1 MTDNTNMHLA
11 LIMNFS
17 ASPHTIGQW
26 RLPRSF
32 RGDSYLD
39 ASYWERIAR
48 TLERGCFD
56 MLFFA
61 DSYTLHDRYQ
71 DSPDAAIRYAV
82 QYPRLDPLTLVPML
96 SRVAPNLGFGVT
108 GSTTFIPPYWLAR
121 NMATMDHLTEGRIAW
136 NVVTSYSRS
145 EAQNFGLDDIPEH
158 DLRYD
163 MADEYMQVCNKL
175 WSSWDEDAI
184 VMDREA
190 GIYADPTKV
199 HRIDHEGEFF
209 KSRGPLC
216 VPRSPQGKP
225 VIIQAGASPRG
236 LQFAAQH
243 ADVIFA
249 TPTASGGMAKHRA
262 AINAAL
268 EAAGRSRDDV
278 KVIWGITP
286 VVGESEAEAKAKR
299 DAIQANIHPEA
310 ALVLLSG
317 HLNFDLSTLP
327 DDVPLSDIEVS
338 GVQAFARG
346 QKMTAKQYAQRMA
359 EGGNNLITGTA
370 TQVVDKMEALYTQGE
385 GDGFM
390 IVTHALPSSI
400 DDFVDL
406 VVPEMQRRGHFR
418 SQYGSQQLRD
428 RMFNETPNE

>member
-1 MTDNTNMHLA
+1 MHLA

-32 RGDSYLD
+32 RGETYLD

-82 QYPRLDPLTLVPML
+82 QYPRLDPLPLIPML

-108 GSTTFIPPYWLAR
+108 ASTTFLPPYWLAR
-121 NMATMDHLTEGRIAW
+121 NMATIDHLTGGRMGW

-145 EAQNFGLDDIPEH
+145 EAQNFGMDDIPEH

-163 MADEYMQVCNKL
+163 IADEYMDVCNKL
-175 WSSWDEDAI
+175 WASWEEDAI

-190 GIYADPTKV
+190 GIYADPKKV
-199 HRIDHEGEFF
+199 HRINHKGKYFR
-209 KSRGPLC
+209 SRGPLC
-216 VPRSPQGKP
+216 VPRPPQGRP
-225 VIIQAGASPRG
+225 VIIQAGSSPRG
-236 LQFAAQH
+236 LKFAAQH
-243 ADVIFA
+243 ADIIFA
-249 TPTASGGMAKHRA
+249 VPNSSGGAANHRK

-268 EAAGRSRDDV
+268 KEAGRSPGDV

-286 VVGESEAEAKAKR
+286 VTGESEAEVKAKR
-299 DAIQANIHPEA
+299 EAIQANIHPEA

-317 HLNFDLSTLP
+317 HLNYDLSTWP
-327 DDVPLSDIEVS
+327 KDRPLSELEVS
-338 GVQAFARG
+338 GVQAFARA
-346 QKMTAKQYAQRMA
+346 QNYTVEEYARRMA
-359 EGGNNLITGTA
+359 EGSGNLMDGTA
-370 TQVVDKMEALYTQGE
+370 AQIADRMEALYEQTG

-390 IVTHALPSSI
+390 IVTHALPSSV

-406 VVPEMQRRGHFR
+406 VVPELQRRGHFR
-418 SQYGSQQLRD
+418 KRYGARILRD
-428 RMFNETPNE
+428 RFFNEQPER

>member
-1 MTDNTNMHLA
+1 MHLA

-32 RGDSYLD
+32 RGETYLD

-82 QYPRLDPLTLVPML
+82 QYPRLDPLPLIPML

-108 GSTTFIPPYWLAR
+108 ASTTFLPPYWLAR
-121 NMATMDHLTEGRIAW
+121 NMATIDHLTDGRMGW

-145 EAQNFGLDDIPEH
+145 EAQNFGMDDIPEH

-163 MADEYMQVCNKL
+163 IADEYMDVCNKL
-175 WSSWDEDAI
+175 WASWEEDAI

-190 GIYADPTKV
+190 GIYADPKKV
-199 HRIDHEGEFF
+199 HRINHEGKYFR
-209 KSRGPLC
+209 SRGPLC
-216 VPRSPQGKP
+216 VPRPPQGRP
-225 VIIQAGASPRG
+225 VIIQAGSSPRG
-236 LQFAAQH
+236 LKFAAQH

-249 TPTASGGMAKHRA
+249 VPNSSGGAANHRK

-268 EAAGRSRDDV
+268 KEAGRSRDDV

-286 VVGESEAEAKAKR
+286 VTGESEAEVKAKR
-299 DAIQANIHPEA
+299 EAIQANIHPEA

-317 HLNFDLSTLP
+317 HLNYDLSTWP
-327 DDVPLSDIEVS
+327 KDRPLSELEVS

-346 QKMTAKQYAQRMA
+346 QNYTAEEYARRMA
-359 EGGNNLITGTA
+359 EGSGNLMDGTA
-370 TQVVDKMEALYTQGE
+370 AQIVDRMEALYEQTE

-390 IVTHALPSSI
+390 IVTHALPSSV

-406 VVPEMQRRGHFR
+406 VVPELQRRGHFR
-418 SQYGSQQLRD
+418 KRYGARILRD
-428 RMFNETPNE
+428 RFFNEQPER

>member
-1 MTDNTNMHLA
+1 MHLA

-32 RGDSYLD
+32 RGETYLD

-82 QYPRLDPLTLVPML
+82 QYPRLDPLPLIPML

-108 GSTTFIPPYWLAR
+108 ASTTFLPPYWLAR
-121 NMATMDHLTEGRIAW
+121 NMATIDHLTDGRMGW

-145 EAQNFGLDDIPEH
+145 EAQNFGMDDIPEH

-163 MADEYMQVCNKL
+163 IADEYMDVCNKL
-175 WSSWDEDAI
+175 WASWEEDAI

-190 GIYADPTKV
+190 GIYADPKKV
-199 HRIDHEGEFF
+199 HRINHEGKYFR
-209 KSRGPLC
+209 SRGPLC
-216 VPRSPQGKP
+216 VPRPPQGRP
-225 VIIQAGASPRG
+225 VIIQAGSSPRG
-236 LQFAAQH
+236 LKFAAQH

-249 TPTASGGMAKHRA
+249 VPNSSGGAANHRK

-268 EAAGRSRDDV
+268 KEAGRSRDDV

-286 VVGESEAEAKAKR
+286 VTGESEAEVKAKR
-299 DAIQANIHPEA
+299 EAIQANIHPEA

-317 HLNFDLSTLP
+317 HLNYDLSTWP
-327 DDVPLSDIEVS
+327 KDRPLSELEVS

-346 QKMTAKQYAQRMA
+346 QNYTAEEYARRMA
-359 EGGNNLITGTA
+359 EGSGNLMDGTA
-370 TQVVDKMEALYTQGE
+370 AQIVDRMEALYEQTE

-390 IVTHALPSSI
+390 IVTHALPSSV

-406 VVPEMQRRGHFR
+406 VVPELQRRGHFR
-418 SQYGSQQLRD
+418 KRYGARILRD
-428 RMFNETPNE
+428 RFFNERAER

>member
-1 MTDNTNMHLA
+1 MHLA

-32 RGDSYLD
+32 RGETYLD

-82 QYPRLDPLTLVPML
+82 QYPRLDPLPLIPML

-108 GSTTFIPPYWLAR
+108 ASTTFLPPYWLAR
-121 NMATMDHLTEGRIAW
+121 NMATIDHLTDGRMAW
-136 NVVTSYSRS
+136 NVVTSYARS
-145 EAQNFGLDDIPEH
+145 EAQNFGMDDIPEH
-158 DLRYD
+158 DRRYD
-163 MADEYMQVCNKL
+163 IADEYMDVCNKL
-175 WSSWDEDAI
+175 WASWEEDAI

-190 GIYADPTKV
+190 GVYADPKKV
-199 HRIDHEGEFF
+199 HRINHEGEHF

-216 VPRSPQGKP
+216 VPRPPQGRP
-225 VIIQAGASPRG
+225 VIIQAGSSPRG
-236 LQFAAQH
+236 LKFAAQH

-249 TPTASGGMAKHRA
+249 VPNSSGGATNHRK
-262 AINAAL
+262 AIEAAL
-268 EAAGRSRDDV
+268 KEAGRSRDDV
-278 KVIWGITP
+278 RVIWGITP
-286 VVGESEAEAKAKR
+286 VVGESEAEVKAKR

-317 HLNFDLSTLP
+317 HLNYDLSTWP
-327 DDVPLSDIEVS
+327 KDRPLSELEAS

-346 QKMTAKQYAQRMA
+346 QNYTAEEYARRMA
-359 EGGNNLITGTA
+359 EGSGNLMDGTA
-370 TQVVDKMEALYTQGE
+370 TQIVDRLEELYEQTG

-390 IVTHALPSSI
+390 IVTHALPSSV

-418 SQYGSQQLRD
+418 ERYGARILRD
-428 RMFNETPNE
+428 RFFNEQSGG

>member
-1 MTDNTNMHLA
+1 MHLA

-32 RGDSYLD
+32 RGETYLD

-82 QYPRLDPLTLVPML
+82 QYPRLDPLPLIPML

-108 GSTTFIPPYWLAR
+108 ASTTFLPPYWLAR
-121 NMATMDHLTEGRIAW
+121 NMATIDHLTDGRMGW

-145 EAQNFGLDDIPEH
+145 EAQNFGMDDIPEH

-163 MADEYMQVCNKL
+163 IADEYMDVCNKL
-175 WSSWDEDAI
+175 WASWEEDAI

-190 GIYADPTKV
+190 GIYADPKKV
-199 HRIDHEGEFF
+199 HRINHEGKYFR
-209 KSRGPLC
+209 SRGPLC
-216 VPRSPQGKP
+216 VPRPPQGRP
-225 VIIQAGASPRG
+225 VIIQAGSSPRG
-236 LQFAAQH
+236 LKFAAQH

-249 TPTASGGMAKHRA
+249 VPNSSGGAANHRK

-268 EAAGRSRDDV
+268 KEAGRSRDDV

-286 VVGESEAEAKAKR
+286 VTGESEAEVKAKR
-299 DAIQANIHPEA
+299 EAIQANIHPEA

-317 HLNFDLSTLP
+317 HLNYDLSTWP
-327 DDVPLSDIEVS
+327 KDRPLSELEVS

-346 QKMTAKQYAQRMA
+346 QNYTAEEYARRMA
-359 EGGNNLITGTA
+359 EGSGNLMDGTA
-370 TQVVDKMEALYTQGE
+370 AQIVDRMEALYEQTE

-390 IVTHALPSSI
+390 IVTHALPSSV

-406 VVPEMQRRGHFR
+406 VVPELQRRGHFR
-418 SQYGSQQLRD
+418 KRYGARVLRD
-428 RMFNETPNE
+428 RFFNERAER

>member
-1 MTDNTNMHLA
+1 MHLA

-32 RGDSYLD
+32 RGETYLD

-82 QYPRLDPLTLVPML
+82 QYPRLDPLPLIPML

-108 GSTTFIPPYWLAR
+108 ASTTFLPPYWLAR
-121 NMATMDHLTEGRIAW
+121 NMATIDHLTDGRMGW

-145 EAQNFGLDDIPEH
+145 EAQNFGMDDIPEH

-163 MADEYMQVCNKL
+163 IADEYMDVCNKL
-175 WSSWDEDAI
+175 WASWEEDAI
-184 VMDREA
+184 IMDREA
-190 GIYADPTKV
+190 GIYADPKKV
-199 HRIDHEGEFF
+199 HRINHEGKYF

-216 VPRSPQGKP
+216 VPRTPQGRP
-225 VIIQAGASPRG
+225 VIIQAGSSPRG
-236 LQFAAQH
+236 LKFAAQH

-249 TPTASGGMAKHRA
+249 VPNSSGGAAKHRK
-262 AINAAL
+262 AINAAIA
-268 EAAGRSRDDV
+268 EAGRSRDDV

-286 VVGESEAEAKAKR
+286 VVGESEAEVKAKR
-299 DAIQANIHPEA
+299 EAILANIHPEA

-317 HLNFDLSTLP
+317 HLNYDLSTWP
-327 DDVPLSDIEVS
+327 KDRPLSELEVS
-338 GVQAFARG
+338 GVQAFARA
-346 QKMTAKQYAQRMA
+346 QNYTVEEYARRMA
-359 EGGNNLITGTA
+359 EGSGNLMDGTA
-370 TQVVDKMEALYTQGE
+370 TQIVDRMEDLYEQTE

-390 IVTHALPSSI
+390 IVTHALPSSV

-406 VVPEMQRRGHFR
+406 VVPELQRRGHFR
-418 SQYGSQQLRD
+418 EKYGARILRD
-428 RMFNETPNE
+428 RFFNERPGG

>member
-1 MTDNTNMHLA
+1 MHLA

-32 RGDSYLD
+32 RGETYLD

-82 QYPRLDPLTLVPML
+82 QYPRLDPLPLIPML

-108 GSTTFIPPYWLAR
+108 ASTTFLPPYWLAR
-121 NMATMDHLTEGRIAW
+121 NMATIDHLTGGRMGW

-145 EAQNFGLDDIPEH
+145 EAQNFGMDDIPEH

-163 MADEYMQVCNKL
+163 IADEYMDVCNKL
-175 WSSWDEDAI
+175 WESWEEDAI

-190 GIYADPTKV
+190 GIYADPKKV
-199 HRIDHEGEFF
+199 HRINHEGKYFR
-209 KSRGPLC
+209 SRGPLC
-216 VPRSPQGKP
+216 VPRPPQGRP
-225 VIIQAGASPRG
+225 VIIQAGSSPRG
-236 LQFAAQH
+236 LKFAAQH
-243 ADVIFA
+243 ADIIFA
-249 TPTASGGMAKHRA
+249 VPNSSGGAANHRK

-268 EAAGRSRDDV
+268 KEAGRSPGDV

-286 VVGESEAEAKAKR
+286 VTGESEAEVKAKR
-299 DAIQANIHPEA
+299 EAIQANIHPEA

-317 HLNFDLSTLP
+317 HLNYDLSTWP
-327 DDVPLSDIEVS
+327 KDRPLSELEVS
-338 GVQAFARG
+338 GVQAFARA
-346 QKMTAKQYAQRMA
+346 QNYTVEEYARRMA
-359 EGGNNLITGTA
+359 EGSGNLMDGTA
-370 TQVVDKMEALYTQGE
+370 AQIADRMEALYEQTG

-390 IVTHALPSSI
+390 IVTHALPSSV

-406 VVPEMQRRGHFR
+406 VVPELQRRGHFR
-418 SQYGSQQLRD
+418 KRYGARILRD
-428 RMFNETPNE
+428 RFFNEQPER

>member
-1 MTDNTNMHLA
+1 MHLA

-32 RGDSYLD
+32 RGETYLD

-82 QYPRLDPLTLVPML
+82 QYPRLDPLPLIPML

-108 GSTTFIPPYWLAR
+108 ASTTFLPPYWLAR
-121 NMATMDHLTEGRIAW
+121 NMATIDHLTDGRMGW

-145 EAQNFGLDDIPEH
+145 EAQNFGMDDIPEH

-163 MADEYMQVCNKL
+163 IADEYMDVCNKL
-175 WSSWDEDAI
+175 WASWEEDAI
-184 VMDREA
+184 IMDREA
-190 GIYADPTKV
+190 GIYADPKKV
-199 HRIDHEGEFF
+199 HRINHEGKYF

-216 VPRSPQGKP
+216 VPRTPQGRP
-225 VIIQAGASPRG
+225 VIIQAGSSPRG
-236 LQFAAQH
+236 LKFAAQH

-249 TPTASGGMAKHRA
+249 VPNSSGGAAKHRQ

-268 EAAGRSRDDV
+268 AEAGRSRDDV

-286 VVGESEAEAKAKR
+286 VVGESEAEVKAKR
-299 DAIQANIHPEA
+299 EAILANIHPEA

-317 HLNFDLSTLP
+317 HLNYDLSTWP
-327 DDVPLSDIEVS
+327 KDRPLSELEVS
-338 GVQAFARG
+338 GVQAFARA
-346 QKMTAKQYAQRMA
+346 QNYTVEEYARRMA
-359 EGGNNLITGTA
+359 EGSGNLMDGTA
-370 TQVVDKMEALYTQGE
+370 TQIVDRMEDLYEQTE

-390 IVTHALPSSI
+390 IVTHALPSSV

-406 VVPEMQRRGHFR
+406 VVPELQHRGHFR
-418 SQYGSQQLRD
+418 EKYGARILRD
-428 RMFNETPNE
+428 RFFNERPGG

>member
-1 MTDNTNMHLA
+1 MHLA

-32 RGDSYLD
+32 RGETYLD

-82 QYPRLDPLTLVPML
+82 QYPRLDPLPLIPML

-108 GSTTFIPPYWLAR
+108 ASTTFLPPYWLAR
-121 NMATMDHLTEGRIAW
+121 NMATIDHLTDGRMGW

-145 EAQNFGLDDIPEH
+145 EAQNFGMDDIPEH

-163 MADEYMQVCNKL
+163 IADEYMDVCNKL
-175 WSSWDEDAI
+175 WASWEEDAI
-184 VMDREA
+184 IMDREA
-190 GIYADPTKV
+190 GIYADPKKV
-199 HRIDHEGEFF
+199 HRINHEGKYF

-216 VPRSPQGKP
+216 VPRTPQGRP
-225 VIIQAGASPRG
+225 VIIQAGSSPRG
-236 LQFAAQH
+236 LKFAARH

-249 TPTASGGMAKHRA
+249 VPNSSGGAAKHRQ

-268 EAAGRSRDDV
+268 AEAGRSRDDV

-286 VVGESEAEAKAKR
+286 VVGESEAEVKAKR
-299 DAIQANIHPEA
+299 EAILANIHPEA

-317 HLNFDLSTLP
+317 HLNYDLSTWP
-327 DDVPLSDIEVS
+327 KDRPLSELEVS
-338 GVQAFARG
+338 GVQAFARA
-346 QKMTAKQYAQRMA
+346 QNYTVEEYARRMA
-359 EGGNNLITGTA
+359 EGSGNLMDGTA
-370 TQVVDKMEALYTQGE
+370 TQIVDRMEELYEQTE

-390 IVTHALPSSI
+390 IVTHALPSSV

-406 VVPEMQRRGHFR
+406 VVPELQRRGHFR
-418 SQYGSQQLRD
+418 EKYGARILRD
-428 RMFNETPNE
+428 RFFNERPGG

>member
-1 MTDNTNMHLA
+1 MHLA

-32 RGDSYLD
+32 RGETYLD

-82 QYPRLDPLTLVPML
+82 QYPRLDPLPLIPML

-108 GSTTFIPPYWLAR
+108 ASTTFLPPYWLAR
-121 NMATMDHLTEGRIAW
+121 NMATIDHLTDGRMGW

-145 EAQNFGLDDIPEH
+145 EAQNFGMDDIPEH

-163 MADEYMQVCNKL
+163 IADEYMDVCNKL
-175 WSSWDEDAI
+175 WASWEEDAI
-184 VMDREA
+184 IMDREA
-190 GIYADPTKV
+190 GIYADPKKV
-199 HRIDHEGEFF
+199 HRINHEGKYF

-216 VPRSPQGKP
+216 VPRTPQGRP
-225 VIIQAGASPRG
+225 VIIQAGSSPRG
-236 LQFAAQH
+236 LKFAAQH

-249 TPTASGGMAKHRA
+249 VPNSSGGAAKHRQ

-268 EAAGRSRDDV
+268 AEAGRSRDDV

-286 VVGESEAEAKAKR
+286 VVGESEAEVKAKR
-299 DAIQANIHPEA
+299 EAILANIHPEA

-317 HLNFDLSTLP
+317 HLNYDLSTWP
-327 DDVPLSDIEVS
+327 KDRPLSELEVS
-338 GVQAFARG
+338 GVQAFARA
-346 QKMTAKQYAQRMA
+346 QNYTVEEYARRMA
-359 EGGNNLITGTA
+359 EGSGNLMDGTA
-370 TQVVDKMEALYTQGE
+370 TQIVDRMEELYEQTE

-390 IVTHALPSSI
+390 IVTHALPSSV

-406 VVPEMQRRGHFR
+406 VVPELQRRGHFR
-418 SQYGSQQLRD
+418 EKYGARILRD
-428 RMFNETPNE
+428 RFFNERPGG

>member
-1 MTDNTNMHLA
+1 MHLA

-32 RGDSYLD
+32 RGETYLD

-82 QYPRLDPLTLVPML
+82 QYPRLDPLPLIPML

-108 GSTTFIPPYWLAR
+108 ASTTFLPPYWLAR
-121 NMATMDHLTEGRIAW
+121 NMATIDHLTDGRMGW

-145 EAQNFGLDDIPEH
+145 EAQNFGMDDIPEH

-163 MADEYMQVCNKL
+163 IADEYMDVCNKL
-175 WSSWDEDAI
+175 WASWEEDAI
-184 VMDREA
+184 IMDREA
-190 GIYADPTKV
+190 GIYADPKKV
-199 HRIDHEGEFF
+199 HRINHEGKYF

-216 VPRSPQGKP
+216 VPRTPQGRP
-225 VIIQAGASPRG
+225 VIIQAGSSPRG
-236 LQFAAQH
+236 LKFAAQH

-249 TPTASGGMAKHRA
+249 VPNSSGGTAKHRK

-268 EAAGRSRDDV
+268 AEAGRSRDDV

-286 VVGESEAEAKAKR
+286 VVGESEAEVKAKR
-299 DAIQANIHPEA
+299 EAILANIHPEA

-317 HLNFDLSTLP
+317 HLNYDLSTWP
-327 DDVPLSDIEVS
+327 KDRPLSELEVS
-338 GVQAFARG
+338 GVQAFARA
-346 QKMTAKQYAQRMA
+346 QNYTVEEYARRMA
-359 EGGNNLITGTA
+359 EGSGNLMDGTA
-370 TQVVDKMEALYTQGE
+370 TQIVDRMEELYEQTE

-390 IVTHALPSSI
+390 IVTHALPSSV

-406 VVPEMQRRGHFR
+406 VVPELQRRGHFR
-418 SQYGSQQLRD
+418 EKYGARILRD
-428 RMFNETPNE
+428 RFFNERPGG

>member
-1 MTDNTNMHLA
+1 MHLA

-32 RGDSYLD
+32 RGETYLD

-82 QYPRLDPLTLVPML
+82 QYPRLDPLPLIPML

-108 GSTTFIPPYWLAR
+108 ASTTFLPPYWLAR
-121 NMATMDHLTEGRIAW
+121 NMATIDHLTDGRMGW

-145 EAQNFGLDDIPEH
+145 EAQNFGMDDIPEH

-163 MADEYMQVCNKL
+163 IADEYMDVCNKL
-175 WSSWDEDAI
+175 WASWEEDAI
-184 VMDREA
+184 IMDREA
-190 GIYADPTKV
+190 GIYADPKKV
-199 HRIDHEGEFF
+199 HRINHEGKYF

-216 VPRSPQGKP
+216 VPRTPQGRP
-225 VIIQAGASPRG
+225 VIIQAGSSPRG
-236 LQFAAQH
+236 LKFAAQH

-249 TPTASGGMAKHRA
+249 VPNSSGGAAKHRQ

-268 EAAGRSRDDV
+268 AEAGRSRDDV

-286 VVGESEAEAKAKR
+286 VVGESEVEVKAKR
-299 DAIQANIHPEA
+299 EAILANIHPEA

-317 HLNFDLSTLP
+317 HLNYDLSTWP
-327 DDVPLSDIEVS
+327 KDRPLSELEVS
-338 GVQAFARG
+338 GVQAFARA
-346 QKMTAKQYAQRMA
+346 QNYTVEEYARRMA
-359 EGGNNLITGTA
+359 EGSGNLMDGTA
-370 TQVVDKMEALYTQGE
+370 TQIVDRMEDLYEQTE

-390 IVTHALPSSI
+390 IVTHALPSSV

-406 VVPEMQRRGHFR
+406 VVPELQRRGHFR
-418 SQYGSQQLRD
+418 EKYGARILRD
-428 RMFNETPNE
+428 RFFNERPGG

>member
-1 MTDNTNMHLA
+1 MHLA

-26 RLPRSF
+26 RLARSF

-61 DSYTLHDRYQ
+61 DSYTLHDRYK
-71 DSPDAAIRYAV
+71 DSPDEAIRYAV
-82 QYPRLDPLTLVPML
+82 QYPRLDPLALVPML

-108 GSTTFIPPYWLAR
+108 GSTTFLPPYWLAR
-121 NMATMDHLTEGRIAW
+121 NMATMDHLTKGRVAW

-145 EAQNFGLDDIPEH
+145 EAQNFGMTDIPEH
-158 DLRYD
+158 DSRYD
-163 MADEYMQVCNKL
+163 LADEYIRVCDKL
-175 WSSWDEDAI
+175 WSSWEPDAI

-190 GIYADPTKV
+190 GIYADPSKV
-199 HRIDHEGEFF
+199 HRINHTGDYF
-209 KSRGPLC
+209 SCAGPLC
-216 VPRSPQGKP
+216 VPRSPQGRP
-225 VIIQAGASPRG
+225 VIIQAGSSPRG
-236 LQFAAQH
+236 LRFAAEH
-243 ADVIFA
+243 AEVIFA
-249 TPTASGGMAKHRA
+249 TPTSSGGMANHRK

-268 EAAGRSRDDV
+268 KQAGRKPEDV
-278 KVIWGITP
+278 RVIWSITP
-286 VVGESEAEAKAKR
+286 VVGESEAEAQAKKQ
-299 DAIQANIHPEA
+299 AIQENIHPEA

-317 HLNFDLSTLP
+317 HLNYDLSTWP
-327 DDVPLSDIEVS
+327 KDRPLSELKSS

-346 QKMTAKQYAQRMA
+346 QNYTTEEYARRMA
-359 EGGNNLITGTA
+359 EGSANIIHGTPK
-370 TQVVDKMEALYTQGE
+370 QIVDKLEALYEEGS

-406 VVPEMQRRGHFR
+406 VVPELQRRGHFR
-418 SQYGSQQLRD
+418 ERYGSPLLRERLLGD
-428 RMFNETPNE
+428 

>member
-1 MTDNTNMHLA
+1 MHLA

-32 RGDSYLD
+32 RGETYLD

-82 QYPRLDPLTLVPML
+82 QYPRLDPLPLIPML

-108 GSTTFIPPYWLAR
+108 ASTTFLPPYWLAR
-121 NMATMDHLTEGRIAW
+121 NMATIDHLTDGRMGW

-145 EAQNFGLDDIPEH
+145 EAQNFGMDDIPEH

-163 MADEYMQVCNKL
+163 IADEYMDVCNKL
-175 WSSWDEDAI
+175 WASWEEDAI
-184 VMDREA
+184 IMDREA
-190 GIYADPTKV
+190 GIYADPKKV
-199 HRIDHEGEFF
+199 HRINHEGKYF

-216 VPRSPQGKP
+216 VPRTPQGRP
-225 VIIQAGASPRG
+225 VIIQAGSSPRG
-236 LQFAAQH
+236 LKFAAQH

-249 TPTASGGMAKHRA
+249 VPNSSGGAAKHRK

-268 EAAGRSRDDV
+268 AEAGRSRDDV

-286 VVGESEAEAKAKR
+286 VVGESEAEVKAKR
-299 DAIQANIHPEA
+299 EAILANIHPEA

-317 HLNFDLSTLP
+317 HLNYDLSTWP
-327 DDVPLSDIEVS
+327 KDRPLSELEVS
-338 GVQAFARG
+338 GVQAFARA
-346 QKMTAKQYAQRMA
+346 QNYTVEEYARRMA
-359 EGGNNLITGTA
+359 EGSGNLMDGTA
-370 TQVVDKMEALYTQGE
+370 TQIVDRMEELYEQTE

-390 IVTHALPSSI
+390 IVST
-400 DDFVDL
+400 
-406 VVPEMQRRGHFR
+406 
-418 SQYGSQQLRD
+418 LR
-428 RMFNETPNE
+428 

>member
-1 MTDNTNMHLA
+1 MHLA

-32 RGDSYLD
+32 RGETYLD

-82 QYPRLDPLTLVPML
+82 QYPRLDPLPLIPML

-108 GSTTFIPPYWLAR
+108 ASTTFLPPYWLAR
-121 NMATMDHLTEGRIAW
+121 NMATIDHLTDGRMGW

-145 EAQNFGLDDIPEH
+145 EAQNFGMDDIPEH

-163 MADEYMQVCNKL
+163 IADEYMDVCNKL
-175 WSSWDEDAI
+175 WASWEEDAI
-184 VMDREA
+184 IMDREA
-190 GIYADPTKV
+190 GIYADPKKV
-199 HRIDHEGEFF
+199 HRINHEGKYF

-216 VPRSPQGKP
+216 VPRTPQGRP
-225 VIIQAGASPRG
+225 VIIQAGSSPRG
-236 LQFAAQH
+236 LKFAAQH

-249 TPTASGGMAKHRA
+249 VPNSSGGAAKHRQ

-268 EAAGRSRDDV
+268 AEAGRSRDDV

-286 VVGESEAEAKAKR
+286 VVGESEAEVKAKR
-299 DAIQANIHPEA
+299 EAILANIHPEA

-317 HLNFDLSTLP
+317 HLNYDLSTWP
-327 DDVPLSDIEVS
+327 KDRPLSELEVS
-338 GVQAFARG
+338 GVQAFARA
-346 QKMTAKQYAQRMA
+346 QNYTVEEYARRMA
-359 EGGNNLITGTA
+359 EGSGNLMDGTA
-370 TQVVDKMEALYTQGE
+370 TQIVDRMEDLYEQTE

-390 IVTHALPSSI
+390 IVTHALPSSV

-406 VVPEMQRRGHFR
+406 VVPELQRRGHFR
-418 SQYGSQQLRD
+418 EKYGARILRD
-428 RMFNETPNE
+428 RFFNERPGG

>member
-1 MTDNTNMHLA
+1 MHLA

-32 RGDSYLD
+32 RGETYLD

-82 QYPRLDPLTLVPML
+82 QYPRLDPLPLIPML

-108 GSTTFIPPYWLAR
+108 ASTTFLPPYWLAR
-121 NMATMDHLTEGRIAW
+121 NMATIDHLTDGRMGW

-145 EAQNFGLDDIPEH
+145 EAQNFGMDDIPEH

-163 MADEYMQVCNKL
+163 IADEYMDVCNKL
-175 WSSWDEDAI
+175 WASWEEDAI
-184 VMDREA
+184 IMDREA
-190 GIYADPTKV
+190 GIYADPKKV
-199 HRIDHEGEFF
+199 HRINHEGKYF

-216 VPRSPQGKP
+216 VPRTPQGRP
-225 VIIQAGASPRG
+225 VIIQAGSSPRG
-236 LQFAAQH
+236 LKFAAQH

-249 TPTASGGMAKHRA
+249 VPNSSGGAAKHRK

-268 EAAGRSRDDV
+268 AEAGRSRDDV

-286 VVGESEAEAKAKR
+286 VVGESEAEVKAKR
-299 DAIQANIHPEA
+299 EAILANIHPEA

-317 HLNFDLSTLP
+317 HLNYDLSTWP
-327 DDVPLSDIEVS
+327 KDRPLSELEVS
-338 GVQAFARG
+338 GVQAFARA
-346 QKMTAKQYAQRMA
+346 QNYTVEEYARRMA
-359 EGGNNLITGTA
+359 EGSGNLMDGTA
-370 TQVVDKMEALYTQGE
+370 TQIVDRMEDLYEQTE

-390 IVTHALPSSI
+390 IVTHALPSSV

-406 VVPEMQRRGHFR
+406 VVPELQRRGHFR
-418 SQYGSQQLRD
+418 EKYGARILRD
-428 RMFNETPNE
+428 RFFNERPGG

>member
-1 MTDNTNMHLA
+1 MHLA

-32 RGDSYLD
+32 RGETYLD

-82 QYPRLDPLTLVPML
+82 QYPRLDPLPLIPML

-108 GSTTFIPPYWLAR
+108 ASTTFLPPYWLAR
-121 NMATMDHLTEGRIAW
+121 NMATIDHLTDGRMGW

-145 EAQNFGLDDIPEH
+145 EAQNFGMDDIPEH

-163 MADEYMQVCNKL
+163 IADEYMDVCNKL
-175 WSSWDEDAI
+175 WASWEEDAI

-190 GIYADPTKV
+190 GIYADPKKV
-199 HRIDHEGEFF
+199 HRINHEGKYFR
-209 KSRGPLC
+209 SRGPLC
-216 VPRSPQGKP
+216 VPRPPQGRP
-225 VIIQAGASPRG
+225 VIIQAGSSPRG
-236 LQFAAQH
+236 LKFAAQH

-249 TPTASGGMAKHRA
+249 VPNSSGGAANHRK

-268 EAAGRSRDDV
+268 KEAGRSRDDV

-286 VVGESEAEAKAKR
+286 VTGESEAEVKAKR
-299 DAIQANIHPEA
+299 EAIQANIHPEA

-317 HLNFDLSTLP
+317 HLNYDLSTWP
-327 DDVPLSDIEVS
+327 KDRPLSELEVS

-346 QKMTAKQYAQRMA
+346 QNYTAEEYARRMA
-359 EGGNNLITGTA
+359 EGSGNLMDGTA
-370 TQVVDKMEALYTQGE
+370 AQIADRMEALYEQTE

-390 IVTHALPSSI
+390 IVTHALPSSV

-406 VVPEMQRRGHFR
+406 VVPELQRRGHFR
-418 SQYGSQQLRD
+418 KRYGARILRD
-428 RMFNETPNE
+428 RFFNERAER

>member
-1 MTDNTNMHLA
+1 MHLA

-32 RGDSYLD
+32 RGETYLD

-82 QYPRLDPLTLVPML
+82 QYPRLDPLPLIPML

-108 GSTTFIPPYWLAR
+108 ASTTFLPPYWLAR
-121 NMATMDHLTEGRIAW
+121 NMATIDHLTDGRMGW

-145 EAQNFGLDDIPEH
+145 EAQNFGMDDIPEH

-163 MADEYMQVCNKL
+163 IADEYMDVCNKL
-175 WSSWDEDAI
+175 WASWEEDAI

-190 GIYADPTKV
+190 GIYADPKKV
-199 HRIDHEGEFF
+199 HRINHEGKYFR
-209 KSRGPLC
+209 SRGPLC
-216 VPRSPQGKP
+216 VPRPPQGRP
-225 VIIQAGASPRG
+225 VIIQAGSSPRG
-236 LQFAAQH
+236 LKFAAQH

-249 TPTASGGMAKHRA
+249 VPNSSGGAANHRK

-268 EAAGRSRDDV
+268 KEAGRSRDDV

-286 VVGESEAEAKAKR
+286 ATGESEAEVKAKR
-299 DAIQANIHPEA
+299 EAIQANIHPEA

-317 HLNFDLSTLP
+317 HLNYDLSTWP
-327 DDVPLSDIEVS
+327 KDRPLSELEVS

-346 QKMTAKQYAQRMA
+346 QNYTAEEYARRMA
-359 EGGNNLITGTA
+359 EGSGNLMDGTA
-370 TQVVDKMEALYTQGE
+370 AQIADRMEALYEQTE

-390 IVTHALPSSI
+390 IVTHALPSSV

-406 VVPEMQRRGHFR
+406 VVPELQRRGHFR
-418 SQYGSQQLRD
+418 KRYGARILRD
-428 RMFNETPNE
+428 RFFNEQPER

>member
-1 MTDNTNMHLA
+1 MHLA

-32 RGDSYLD
+32 RGETYLD

-82 QYPRLDPLTLVPML
+82 QYPRLDPLPLIPML

-108 GSTTFIPPYWLAR
+108 ASTTFLPPYWLAR
-121 NMATMDHLTEGRIAW
+121 NMATIDHLTDGRMGW

-145 EAQNFGLDDIPEH
+145 EAQNFGMDDIPEH

-163 MADEYMQVCNKL
+163 IADEYMDVCNKL
-175 WSSWDEDAI
+175 WASWEEDAI

-190 GIYADPTKV
+190 GIYADPKKV
-199 HRIDHEGEFF
+199 HRINHEGKYFR
-209 KSRGPLC
+209 SRGPLC
-216 VPRSPQGKP
+216 VPRPPQGRP
-225 VIIQAGASPRG
+225 VIIQAGSSPRG
-236 LQFAAQH
+236 LKFAAQH

-249 TPTASGGMAKHRA
+249 VPNSSGGAANHRK

-268 EAAGRSRDDV
+268 KEAGRSRDDV

-286 VVGESEAEAKAKR
+286 VTGESEAEVKAKR
-299 DAIQANIHPEA
+299 EAIQANIHPEA

-317 HLNFDLSTLP
+317 HLNYDLSTWP
-327 DDVPLSDIEVS
+327 KDRPLSELEVS

-346 QKMTAKQYAQRMA
+346 QNYTAEEYARRMA
-359 EGGNNLITGTA
+359 EGSGNLMDGTA
-370 TQVVDKMEALYTQGE
+370 AQIADRMEALYEQTE

-390 IVTHALPSSI
+390 IVTHALPSSV

-406 VVPEMQRRGHFR
+406 VVPELQRRGHFR
-418 SQYGSQQLRD
+418 KKYGERTLRE
-428 RMFNETPNE
+428 RFFNERAER

>member
-1 MTDNTNMHLA
+1 MHLA

-32 RGDSYLD
+32 RGETYLD

-82 QYPRLDPLTLVPML
+82 QYPRLDPLPLIPML

-108 GSTTFIPPYWLAR
+108 ASTTFLPPYWLAR
-121 NMATMDHLTEGRIAW
+121 NMATIDHLTDGRMGW

-145 EAQNFGLDDIPEH
+145 EAQNFGMDDIPEH

-163 MADEYMQVCNKL
+163 IADEYMDVCNKL
-175 WSSWDEDAI
+175 WASWEEDAI

-190 GIYADPTKV
+190 GIYADPKKV
-199 HRIDHEGEFF
+199 HRINHEGKYFR
-209 KSRGPLC
+209 SRGPLC
-216 VPRSPQGKP
+216 VPRPPQGRP
-225 VIIQAGASPRG
+225 VIIQAGSSPRG
-236 LQFAAQH
+236 LKFAAQH

-249 TPTASGGMAKHRA
+249 VPNSSGGAANHRK

-268 EAAGRSRDDV
+268 KGAGRSRDDV

-286 VVGESEAEAKAKR
+286 VTGESEAEVKAKR
-299 DAIQANIHPEA
+299 EAIQANIHPEA

-317 HLNFDLSTLP
+317 HLNYDLSTWP
-327 DDVPLSDIEVS
+327 KDRPLSELEVS
-338 GVQAFARG
+338 GVQAFARA
-346 QKMTAKQYAQRMA
+346 QNYTAEEYARRMA
-359 EGGNNLITGTA
+359 EGSGNLMDGTA
-370 TQVVDKMEALYTQGE
+370 AQIVDRMEALYEQTE

-390 IVTHALPSSI
+390 IVTHALPSSV

-406 VVPEMQRRGHFR
+406 VVPELQRRGHFR
-418 SQYGSQQLRD
+418 KRYGARILRD
-428 RMFNETPNE
+428 RFFNEQPER

>member
-1 MTDNTNMHLA
+1 MHLA

-32 RGDSYLD
+32 RGETYLD

-82 QYPRLDPLTLVPML
+82 QYPRLDPLPLIPML

-108 GSTTFIPPYWLAR
+108 ASTTFLPPYWLAR
-121 NMATMDHLTEGRIAW
+121 NMATIDHLTDGRMGW

-145 EAQNFGLDDIPEH
+145 EAQNFGMDDIPEH

-163 MADEYMQVCNKL
+163 IADEYMDVCNKL
-175 WSSWDEDAI
+175 WASWEEDAI
-184 VMDREA
+184 IMDREA
-190 GIYADPTKV
+190 GIYADPKKV
-199 HRIDHEGEFF
+199 HRINHEGKYF

-216 VPRSPQGKP
+216 VPRTPQGRP
-225 VIIQAGASPRG
+225 IIIQAGSSPRG
-236 LQFAAQH
+236 LKFAAQH

-249 TPTASGGMAKHRA
+249 VPNSSGGAAKHRK

-268 EAAGRSRDDV
+268 AEAGRSRDDV

-286 VVGESEAEAKAKR
+286 VVGESEAEVKAKR
-299 DAIQANIHPEA
+299 EAILANIHPEA

-317 HLNFDLSTLP
+317 HLNYDLSTWP
-327 DDVPLSDIEVS
+327 KDRPLSELEVS
-338 GVQAFARG
+338 GVQAFARA
-346 QKMTAKQYAQRMA
+346 QNYTVEEYARRMA
-359 EGGNNLITGTA
+359 EGSGNLMDGTA
-370 TQVVDKMEALYTQGE
+370 TQIVDRMEDLYEQTE

-390 IVTHALPSSI
+390 IVTHALPSSV

-406 VVPEMQRRGHFR
+406 VVPELQRRGHFR
-418 SQYGSQQLRD
+418 EKYGARILRD
-428 RMFNETPNE
+428 RFFNERPGG

>member
-1 MTDNTNMHLA
+1 MHLA

-32 RGDSYLD
+32 RGESYLD

-82 QYPRLDPLTLVPML
+82 QYPRLDPLPLIPML

-108 GSTTFIPPYWLAR
+108 ASTTFLPPYWLAR
-121 NMATMDHLTEGRIAW
+121 NMATIDHLTDGRMGW

-145 EAQNFGLDDIPEH
+145 EAQNFGMDDIPEH

-163 MADEYMQVCNKL
+163 IADDYMDVRNKL
-175 WSSWDEDAI
+175 WASWEEDAI

-190 GIYADPTKV
+190 GIYADPKKV
-199 HRIDHEGEFF
+199 HRIDHEGEYF

-216 VPRSPQGKP
+216 VPRPPQGRP
-225 VIIQAGASPRG
+225 VIIQAGSSPRG
-236 LQFAAQH
+236 LKFAAQH

-249 TPTASGGMAKHRA
+249 VPNSSGGAANHRK
-262 AINAAL
+262 AIEAAL
-268 EAAGRSRDDV
+268 KEAGRSRDDV

-286 VVGESEAEAKAKR
+286 VVGESEAEVKAKR
-299 DAIQANIHPEA
+299 EAIQANIHPEA

-317 HLNFDLSTLP
+317 HLNYDLSTWP
-327 DDVPLSDIEVS
+327 KDRPLSELEVS

-346 QKMTAKQYAQRMA
+346 QNYTAEEYARRMA
-359 EGGNNLITGTA
+359 EGSGNLMDGTA
-370 TQVVDKMEALYTQGE
+370 TQIVDRMEELYAQTG

-390 IVTHALPSSI
+390 IVTHALPSSV

-406 VVPEMQRRGHFR
+406 VVPELQRRGHFR
-418 SQYGSQQLRD
+418 ERYGAKVLRD
-428 RMFNETPNE
+428 RFFNEASEG

>member
-1 MTDNTNMHLA
+1 MHLA

-32 RGDSYLD
+32 RGETYLD

-48 TLERGCFD
+48 SLERGCFD

-61 DSYTLHDRYQ
+61 DSYTLHDRYK
-71 DSPDAAIRYAV
+71 DSPDAAIQYAV
-82 QYPRLDPLTLVPML
+82 QYPRLDPITLIPML

-108 GSTTFIPPYWLAR
+108 ASTTFIPPYYLAR
-121 NMATMDHLTEGRIAW
+121 SMATIDHLTDGRMGW

-145 EAQNFGLDDIPEH
+145 EAQNFGMDDIPEH

-163 MADEYMQVCNKL
+163 IADEYVELCKKL
-175 WSSWDEDAI
+175 WASWDEDAI

-190 GIYADPTKV
+190 GIYADPKKV
-199 HRIDHEGEFF
+199 HRVNHEGEFF

-216 VPRSPQGKP
+216 VPHSPQGGP
-225 VIIQAGASPRG
+225 VIIQAGSSPRG
-236 LQFAAQH
+236 LKFAAEN

-249 TPTASGGMAKHRA
+249 APAAGGGMAKAREN
-262 AINAAL
+262 INEAL
-268 EAAGRSRDDV
+268 AAAGRTPDSA

-286 VVGESEAEAKAKR
+286 VVGESEAEAHAKR

-310 ALVLLSG
+310 ALVTLSG
-317 HLNFDLSTLP
+317 HLNYDLSTWP
-327 DDVPLSDIEVS
+327 KDKPLSELPTS
-338 GVQAFARG
+338 GVSAFSRG
-346 QKMTAKQYAQRMA
+346 QSITAEQYAARLA
-359 EGGNNLITGTA
+359 GASGNLLVGTA
-370 TQVVDKMEALYTQGE
+370 QQVADKMEEMYEESG

-390 IVTHALPSSI
+390 IVTHALPASV

-406 VVPEMQRRGHFR
+406 VVPELQDRGLFR
-418 SQYGSQQLRD
+418 KKYTTNTLRD
-428 RMFNETPNE
+428 HFFNEPTDRDDE

>member
-1 MTDNTNMHLA
+1 MHLA

-32 RGDSYLD
+32 RGETYLD

-82 QYPRLDPLTLVPML
+82 QYPRLDPLPLIPML

-108 GSTTFIPPYWLAR
+108 ASTTFLPPYWLAR
-121 NMATMDHLTEGRIAW
+121 NMATIDHLTDGRMGW

-145 EAQNFGLDDIPEH
+145 EAQNFGMDDIPEH

-163 MADEYMQVCNKL
+163 IADEYMDVCNKL
-175 WSSWDEDAI
+175 WASWEEDAI
-184 VMDREA
+184 IMDREA
-190 GIYADPTKV
+190 GIYADPKKV
-199 HRIDHEGEFF
+199 HRINHEGKYF

-216 VPRSPQGKP
+216 VPRTPQGRP
-225 VIIQAGASPRG
+225 VIIQAGSSPRG
-236 LQFAAQH
+236 LKFAAQH

-249 TPTASGGMAKHRA
+249 VPNSSGGAAKHRK

-268 EAAGRSRDDV
+268 AEAGRSRDDV

-286 VVGESEAEAKAKR
+286 VVGESEAEVKAKR
-299 DAIQANIHPEA
+299 EAILANIHPEA

-317 HLNFDLSTLP
+317 HLNYDLSTWP
-327 DDVPLSDIEVS
+327 KDRPLSELEVS
-338 GVQAFARG
+338 GVQAFARA
-346 QKMTAKQYAQRMA
+346 QNYTVEEYARRMA
-359 EGGNNLITGTA
+359 EGSGNLMDGTA
-370 TQVVDKMEALYTQGE
+370 TQIVDRMEDLYEQTE

-390 IVTHALPSSI
+390 IVTHALPSSV

-406 VVPEMQRRGHFR
+406 VVPELQHRGHFR
-418 SQYGSQQLRD
+418 EKYGARILRD
-428 RMFNETPNE
+428 RFFNERPGG

>member
-1 MTDNTNMHLA
+1 MHLA

-32 RGDSYLD
+32 RGETYLD

-82 QYPRLDPLTLVPML
+82 QYPRLDPLPLIPML

-108 GSTTFIPPYWLAR
+108 ASTTFLPPYWLAR
-121 NMATMDHLTEGRIAW
+121 NMATIDHLTDGRMGW

-145 EAQNFGLDDIPEH
+145 EAQNFGMDDIPEH

-163 MADEYMQVCNKL
+163 IADEYMDVCNKL
-175 WSSWDEDAI
+175 WASWEEDAI

-190 GIYADPTKV
+190 GIYADPKKV
-199 HRIDHEGEFF
+199 HRINHEGKYFR
-209 KSRGPLC
+209 SRGPLC
-216 VPRSPQGKP
+216 VPRPPQGRP
-225 VIIQAGASPRG
+225 VIIQAGSSPRG
-236 LQFAAQH
+236 LKFAAQH

-249 TPTASGGMAKHRA
+249 VPNSSGGAANHRK

-268 EAAGRSRDDV
+268 KEAGRSRDDV

-286 VVGESEAEAKAKR
+286 VTGESEAEVKAKR
-299 DAIQANIHPEA
+299 EAIQANIHPEA

-317 HLNFDLSTLP
+317 HLNYDLSTWP
-327 DDVPLSDIEVS
+327 KDRPLSELEVS

-346 QKMTAKQYAQRMA
+346 LNYTAEEYARRMA
-359 EGGNNLITGTA
+359 EGSGNLMDGTA
-370 TQVVDKMEALYTQGE
+370 AQIVDRMEALYEQTE

-390 IVTHALPSSI
+390 IVTHALPSSV

-406 VVPEMQRRGHFR
+406 VVPELQRRGHFR
-418 SQYGSQQLRD
+418 KRYGARILRD
-428 RMFNETPNE
+428 RFFNEQPER

>member
-1 MTDNTNMHLA
+1 MHLA

-32 RGDSYLD
+32 RGETYLD

-82 QYPRLDPLTLVPML
+82 QYPRLDPLPLIPML

-108 GSTTFIPPYWLAR
+108 ASTTFLPPYWLAR
-121 NMATMDHLTEGRIAW
+121 NMATIDHLTDGRMGW

-145 EAQNFGLDDIPEH
+145 EAQNFGMDDIPEH

-163 MADEYMQVCNKL
+163 IADEYMDVCNKL
-175 WSSWDEDAI
+175 WASWEEDAI
-184 VMDREA
+184 IMDREA
-190 GIYADPTKV
+190 GIYADPKKV
-199 HRIDHEGEFF
+199 HRINHEGKYF

-216 VPRSPQGKP
+216 VPRTPQGRP
-225 VIIQAGASPRG
+225 VIIQAGSSPRG
-236 LQFAAQH
+236 LKFAAQH

-249 TPTASGGMAKHRA
+249 VPNSSGGAAKHRK

-268 EAAGRSRDDV
+268 AEAGRSRDDV

-286 VVGESEAEAKAKR
+286 VVGESEAEVKAKR
-299 DAIQANIHPEA
+299 EAILANIHPEA

-317 HLNFDLSTLP
+317 HLNYDLSTWP
-327 DDVPLSDIEVS
+327 KDRPLSELEVS
-338 GVQAFARG
+338 GVQAFARA
-346 QKMTAKQYAQRMA
+346 QNYTVEEYARRMA
-359 EGGNNLITGTA
+359 EGSGNLMDGTA
-370 TQVVDKMEALYTQGE
+370 TQIVDRMEELYEQTE

-390 IVTHALPSSI
+390 IVTHALPSSV

-406 VVPEMQRRGHFR
+406 VVPELQRRGHFR
-418 SQYGSQQLRD
+418 EKYGARILRD
-428 RMFNETPNE
+428 RFFNERPGG